1 MPVIDDGCSMTSE
14 ERPVVDPDCS
24 PLFRGLYEPTEA
36 SRFIANT
43 LSSGTPLRVPSSKL
57 IYWIRRGLADREL
70 AGISGRDLILS
81 FEDLIS
87 MRVIAALRAAG
98 VKFSRIYEAEQWLRR
113 VTGYRS
119 PFATEM
125 LWTERADVF
134 VEMKSRL
141 IAASR
146 SGQYA
151 FAIIEQYLVPVHGLT
166 FDIHHVARTWEPRQN
181 IVLDPLVQFGSPC
194 IKGTRIPSRTLW
206 GMVRG
211 GDRVEYV
218 ARSFRIATE
227 HVQDAIEW
235 EESLT
240 KS

>member
-1 MPVIDDGCSMTSE
+1 MSRRETTIVAPE
-14 ERPVVDPDCS
+14 PPAE
-24 PLFRGLYEPTEA
+24 FRGLYEPTEA
-36 SRFIANT
+36 SRFIACT
-43 LSSGTPLRVPSSKL
+43 LTRMTPLMVTSGKL
-57 IYWIRRGLADREL
+57 IYWIRRGLADPEL
-70 AGISGRDLILS
+70 RTIPGRDLLLT

-98 VKFSRIYEAEQWLRR
+98 VKFSRIYEAERWLRR
-113 VTGYRS
+113 VTGHPR
-119 PFATEM
+119 PFSTEM

-134 VEMKSRL
+134 VEIKSKL

-151 FAIIEQYLVPVHGLT
+151 FEIIEEYLVPVHGLT
-166 FDIHHVARTWEPRQN
+166 FDTNHVARTWEPVQD
-181 IVLDPLVQFGSPC
+181 ILLDPFVQFGSPC
-194 IKGTRIPSRTLW
+194 VKGTRIPTRTIW
-206 GMVRG
+206 GMVMG

-218 ARSFRIATE
+218 ARSFRIAVE
-227 HVQDAIEW
+227 DVENAIDW